1 MDNTTPPV
9 WIDNAS
15 KLLNKWTHG
24 TVVLEFC
31 NSNMGNNATEDYAF
45 FTVGTA
51 QNQATSA
58 VTIMGGSALYRYN
71 WIKPLSD
78 FLNIHNL
85 DIQFTVINGTLG
97 VILTRDCEI
106 YNAELFDTLMAIRMT
121 KESIATLSAESHEV
135 EN

>member
-1 MDNTTPPV
+1 MDNTTQPV
-9 WIDNAS
+9 WINNATE
-15 KLLNKWTHG
+15 LLNKWVHG

-31 NSNMGNNATEDYAF
+31 NSDMDNDPTEDYAF

-51 QNQATSA
+51 QNQASST

-78 FLNIHNL
+78 FLYNYNL
-85 DIQFTVINGTLG
+85 DIQFTVINGTMG

-106 YNAELFDTLMAIRMT
+106 YNADLFETLMSTRIK
-121 KESIATLSAESHEV
+121 KEHNAMLLLSEHC
-135 EN
+135 